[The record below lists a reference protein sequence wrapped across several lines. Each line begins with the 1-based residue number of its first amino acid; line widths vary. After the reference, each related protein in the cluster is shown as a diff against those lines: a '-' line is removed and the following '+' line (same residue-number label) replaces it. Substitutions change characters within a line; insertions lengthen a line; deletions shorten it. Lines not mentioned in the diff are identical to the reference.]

1 MGVLPVY
8 ITARVLLCASV
19 AQLGT
24 QSLNLSVDRNSDLS
38 PGLQLSWRLR
48 ALFSSGRLAPG
59 ERLPSVRELA
69 TRAGVN
75 VNTARAVYR
84 RLEREGLV
92 VSRHGLGTFVAERA
106 EIAAPQVERL
116 AAEAAAEAREAG
128 VDPRELATAI
138 YAAAGIGPGD
148 AETPTPV
155 SSTLPDLDRGDEA
168 ATRRELR
175 RQIARL
181 EEELS
186 GYARELRRG
195 DPGHP
200 LLQAK
205 PRVADVSELERTR
218 DELLEQI
225 AKVRDRQARKGRRQE
240 RARRKVEE
248 MARRPEE
255 NKWQWV
261 SNEETGDPGC
271 KTWHVT
277 PRYGP
282 VGALMGWWRVKV
294 SSGCPLARG
303 G

>member
-1 MGVLPVY
+1 MYHRRL
-8 ITARVLLCASV
+8 LLCGLV
-19 AQLGT
+19 VQLGT
-24 QSLNLSVDRNSDLS
+24 QSLDFKVDRDGDLS

-48 ALFSSGRLAPG
+48 ALIAGGRLAPG
-59 ERLPSVRELA
+59 ERLPSVRDLA
-69 TRAGVN
+69 ARAGVN
-75 VNTARAVYR
+75 VNTARAAYR

-92 VSRHGLGTFVAERA
+92 VSRHGMGTFVSEEAA
-106 EIAAPQVERL
+106 STAPQVERL

-128 VDPRELATAI
+128 VDPRELATAL
-138 YAAAGIGPGD
+138 YAAAGIEGVDLPGQ
-148 AETPTPV
+148 ARAP
-155 SSTLPDLDRGDEA
+155 LPDLERGDEA
-168 ATRRELR
+168 STRTELR

-218 DELLEQI
+218 DALLEQI
-225 AKVRDRQARKGRRQE
+225 AQVRDKQARKGRRQS
-240 RARRKVEE
+240 RARRQVEA
-248 MARRPEE
+248 MAREPEE
-255 NKWQWV
+255 HKWQWV

-294 SSGCPLARG
+294 SSGCP
-303 G
+303 

>member
-1 MGVLPVY
+1 MYHSP
-8 ITARVLLCASV
+8 VLLCGAV
-19 AQLGT
+19 VQLGT
-24 QSLNLSVDRNSDLS
+24 QSLDLQVDRDGDLS

-48 ALFSSGRLAPG
+48 ALISSGRLAPG
-59 ERLPSVRELA
+59 ERLPSVRDLA
-69 TRAGVN
+69 ARAGVN
-75 VNTARAVYR
+75 VNTARAAYR

-92 VSRHGLGTFVAERA
+92 VSRHGLGTFVSEGAA
-106 EIAAPQVERL
+106 ATAPQVERL
-116 AAEAAAEAREAG
+116 AAEAVAEAREAG
-128 VDPRELATAI
+128 VDPRELATAL
-138 YAAAGIGPGD
+138 YAAAGIGRGD
-148 AETPTPV
+148 ELPEEAAAP
-155 SSTLPDLDRGDEA
+155 LPDLERGDEA
-168 ATRRELR
+168 STRRELR

-218 DELLEQI
+218 DALLEQI
-225 AKVRDRQARKGRRQE
+225 AQVRDKQARKGRRQS
-240 RARRKVEE
+240 RARRQVEA
-248 MARRPEE
+248 MAREPDEH
-255 NKWQWV
+255 KWQWV

-294 SSGCPLARG
+294 SSGCP
-303 G
+303 

>member
-1 MGVLPVY
+1 M
-8 ITARVLLCASV
+8 I
-19 AQLGT
+19 QLGT
-24 QSLNLSVDRNSDLS
+24 QPLDLDLKVDRSSDLS
-38 PGLQLSWRLR
+38 PGLQLSWGLR
-48 ALFSSGRLAPG
+48 ALVASGRLGPG
-59 ERLPSVRELA
+59 ERLPSVRDLA
-69 TRAGVN
+69 ARAGVN
-75 VNTARAVYR
+75 VNTARAAYR

-92 VSRHGLGTFVAERA
+92 VLRHGLGTFVAERA
-106 EIAAPQVERL
+106 EPAAPAVERL
-116 AAEAAAEAREAG
+116 AAEAAAEAGEAG

-138 YAAAGIGPGD
+138 YAAAGIGAAD
-148 AETPTPV
+148 AEAPAPA
-155 SSTLPDLDRGDEA
+155 SSTLPDLEREDEA

-205 PRVADVSELERTR
+205 PRVADVGELERVR
-218 DELLEQI
+218 DALLEQI
-225 AKVRDRQARKGRRQE
+225 AEVRDKQARKGRRQQ
-240 RARRKVEE
+240 RARRQVEA
-248 MARRPEE
+248 MAREPEE
-255 NKWQWV
+255 HRWQWI

-294 SSGCPLARG
+294 SSGCPLSSG

>member
-1 MGVLPVY
+1 MY
-8 ITARVLLCASV
+8 HRAVLLCASV

-24 QSLNLSVDRNSDLS
+24 QSLDLSVDRGGDLS

-48 ALFSSGRLAPG
+48 ALISSGRLGPG
-59 ERLPSVRELA
+59 ERLPSVRDLA

-75 VNTARAVYR
+75 VNTARAAYR
-84 RLEREGLV
+84 RLEREGFV
-92 VSRHGLGTFVAERA
+92 VSRHGLGTFVTDRA
-106 EIAAPQVERL
+106 ESGAPQVERL
-116 AAEAAAEAREAG
+116 AAEAAAEAHEAG

-138 YAAAGIGPGD
+138 YAAAGLDPGGVPSPD
-148 AETPTPV
+148 ST
-155 SSTLPDLDRGDEA
+155 TLPDLDREDEA

-205 PRVADVSELERTR
+205 PRVADVRQLEQTR
-218 DELLEQI
+218 DALLEQI
-225 AKVRDRQARKGRRQE
+225 AEVRDKQARKGRRQQ
-240 RARRKVEE
+240 RARRQVEE
-248 MARRPEE
+248 MAREPEE
-255 NKWQWV
+255 HKWQWV

>member
-1 MGVLPVY
+1 MCHSRL
-8 ITARVLLCASV
+8 LLCASV
-19 AQLGT
+19 VQLGT
-24 QSLNLSVDRNSDLS
+24 QSVDLSVDRDSDLS

-48 ALFSSGRLAPG
+48 ALISSGRLGPG
-59 ERLPSVRELA
+59 ERLPSVRDLA
-69 TRAGVN
+69 ARAGVN
-75 VNTARAVYR
+75 VNTARAAYR

-92 VSRHGLGTFVAERA
+92 LSRQGLGTFVTDRA
-106 EIAAPQVERL
+106 EVAVPRVERL
-116 AAEAAAEAREAG
+116 AAEAAAEAQEAG

-138 YAAAGIGPGD
+138 YAAAGIRID
-148 AETPTPV
+148 DTEPTQP
-155 SSTLPDLDRGDEA
+155 STTLPDIERGDEA

-205 PRVADVSELERTR
+205 PRVADVGALERTR
-218 DELLEQI
+218 DALLDQI
-225 AKVRDRQARKGRRQE
+225 REVRDKQARKGKREE
-240 RARRKVEE
+240 RARRQVEE
-248 MARRPEE
+248 MTSRPEE
-255 NKWQWV
+255 HKWQWV

-294 SSGCPLARG
+294 SSGCP
-303 G
+303 

>member
-1 MGVLPVY
+1 VVQP
-8 ITARVLLCASV
+8 
-19 AQLGT
+19 GT
-24 QSLNLSVDRNSDLS
+24 QSIDLTVDRDGDLS

-48 ALFSSGRLAPG
+48 ALISSGRLEPG
-59 ERLPSVRELA
+59 ERLPSVRDLA
-69 TRAGVN
+69 ARAGVN
-75 VNTARAVYR
+75 VNTARACYR

-92 VSRHGLGTFVAERA
+92 VSRHGLGTFVSDRA
-106 EIAAPQVERL
+106 DVAAPRVERL
-116 AAEAAAEAREAG
+116 AAEAAVEARDAG

-138 YAAAGIGPGD
+138 YAAAGIDTGD
-148 AETPTPV
+148 AVAPAPG
-155 SSTLPDLDRGDEA
+155 SPTLPAIERGDEP

-205 PRVADVSELERTR
+205 PRVADAGELERTR
-218 DELLEQI
+218 DALLDQI
-225 AKVRDRQARKGRRQE
+225 AEVRDEQARKGERQR
-240 RARRKVEE
+240 RARRHVEE
-248 MARRPEE
+248 MARRPDEH
-255 NKWQWV
+255 KWQWV

-294 SSGCPLARG
+294 SSGCPLPGAER
-303 G
+303 

>member
-1 MGVLPVY
+1 MCHSGL
-8 ITARVLLCASV
+8 LLCVPMVQS
-19 AQLGT
+19 GT
-24 QSLNLSVDRNSDLS
+24 QSPDLSVDRDSDLS

-48 ALFSSGRLAPG
+48 ALISSGRLGPG
-59 ERLPSVRELA
+59 ERLPSVRDLA
-69 TRAGVN
+69 ARAGVN
-75 VNTARAVYR
+75 VNTARAAYR

-92 VSRHGLGTFVAERA
+92 LSRHGLGTFVTDRA
-106 EIAAPQVERL
+106 EVAVPQVERL
-116 AAEAAAEAREAG
+116 AAEAAAEAHEVG

-138 YAAAGIGPGD
+138 YAAAGIRVGD
-148 AETPTPV
+148 AEPAQQV
-155 SSTLPDLDRGDEA
+155 STTLPDIERGDEA

-205 PRVADVSELERTR
+205 PRVADVGELERTR
-218 DELLEQI
+218 DALLDQI
-225 AKVRDRQARKGRRQE
+225 RDVRDKQARKGRRQE
-240 RARRKVEE
+240 RARRQVED
-248 MARRPEE
+248 MASRPEE
-255 NKWQWV
+255 HKWQWV

-294 SSGCPLARG
+294 SSGCPLPGPAEG
-303 G
+303 

>member
-1 MGVLPVY
+1 M
-8 ITARVLLCASV
+8 

-24 QSLNLSVDRNSDLS
+24 RSPDLSVDRESDLS

-48 ALFSSGRLAPG
+48 ALISSGRLGAG
-59 ERLPSVRELA
+59 ERLPSVRDLA

-75 VNTARAVYR
+75 VNTARAAYR

-92 VSRHGLGTFVAERA
+92 ASRHGLGTFVSEGAA
-106 EIAAPQVERL
+106 ATAPQVERL

-138 YAAAGIGPGD
+138 YAATGFGAGDIEPPD
-148 AETPTPV
+148 PASVP
-155 SSTLPDLDRGDEA
+155 LPDLERGDEA
-168 ATRRELR
+168 PTRRELR

-218 DELLEQI
+218 DALLEQI
-225 AKVRDRQARKGRRQE
+225 AEVRDKQARKGRRQQ
-240 RARRKVEE
+240 RARRQVEA
-248 MARRPEE
+248 MAREPEE
-255 NKWQWV
+255 HKWQWV

-294 SSGCPLARG
+294 SSGCPLPGTAES
-303 G
+303 

>member
-1 MGVLPVY
+1 MV
-8 ITARVLLCASV
+8 
-19 AQLGT
+19 QLGT
-24 QSLNLSVDRNSDLS
+24 QSLDLRVDRDSDLS

-48 ALFSSGRLAPG
+48 ALISSGHLRPG
-59 ERLPSVRELA
+59 ERLPSVRDLS

-75 VNTARAVYR
+75 VNTARAAYR

-92 VSRHGLGTFVAERA
+92 VSRHGLGTFVADRA
-106 EIAAPQVERL
+106 EAVAPQVERL
-116 AAEAAAEAREAG
+116 AVEAAAEAREAG

-138 YAAAGIGPGD
+138 YAAAGIAPGGAVPD
-148 AETPTPV
+148 PA
-155 SSTLPDLDRGDEA
+155 STDLPDLDRENEA

-181 EEELS
+181 EQELS
-186 GYARELRRG
+186 EYARDLRRG

-200 LLQAK
+200 LLQAQ
-205 PRVADVSELERTR
+205 PRVADVSDLERTR
-218 DELLEQI
+218 DALLEQI
-225 AKVRDRQARKGRRQE
+225 AEVRDKQARKGRRQQ
-240 RARRKVEE
+240 RARRHVEQ
-248 MARRPEE
+248 MARAPEE
-255 NKWQWV
+255 HKWQWV

-294 SSGCPLARG
+294 SSGCP
-303 G
+303 